1 MKSLV
6 WITAAAALVFG
17 FTPVNASASTENNLE
32 TVELRGGVTANY
44 EESSEHI
51 VLNLRSNQLER
62 AVVLV
67 SDANGNI
74 VFQEQV
80 TVNSRGLE
88 MKISLQGLD
97 SGVYQL
103 KVKGTTLSHGQRFKK
118 K

>member
-17 FTPVNASASTENNLE
+17 FNPNNAQASTENNME
-32 TVELRGGVTANY
+32 TVEVRGGVTATLD
-44 EESSEHI
+44 EASQHI
-51 VLNLRSNQLER
+51 VLTLQADQLER
-62 AVVLV
+62 VDVMLA
-67 SDANGNI
+67 DANGAI
-74 VFQEQV
+74 VFEEKV